1 MVVGWDGQKR
11 VHYCLVHIEIHDG
24 KIWIER
30 DNTED
35 GVATDLM
42 RAGVPKERIV
52 LAFHRPD
59 VRAHSGFA
67 VA

>member
-1 MVVGWDGQKR
+1 
-11 VHYCLVHIEIHDG
+11 L
-24 KIWIER
+24 
-30 DNTED
+30 
-35 GVATDLM
+35 L

-59 VRAHSGFA
+59 VRAETGFA

>member
-1 MVVGWDGQKR
+1 VAGQTPPGPAATATAR
-11 VHYCLVHIEIHDG
+11 PTAPG
-24 KIWIER
+24 QGQPR

-42 RAGVPKERIV
+42 RMGVPKERIV